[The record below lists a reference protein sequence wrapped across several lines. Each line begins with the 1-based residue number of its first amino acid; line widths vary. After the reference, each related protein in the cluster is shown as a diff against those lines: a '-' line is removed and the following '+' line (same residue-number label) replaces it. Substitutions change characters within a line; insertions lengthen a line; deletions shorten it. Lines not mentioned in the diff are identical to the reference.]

1 MTNTDEKIK
10 INFVPLDYRA
20 CGRYRII
27 YPAQVLYNAAKV
39 TISAPATFYYYGQD
53 WIYTQRVIH
62 KDVFEPLLEMKQKF
76 NVKFII
82 DYDDK
87 VWDELPGYN
96 KCGID
101 VKEARESM
109 KKYLP
114 LLADKVTCTNEIIK
128 KALTEFIPEDR
139 IIVMPNCLDY
149 HRWRF
154 DPYPVPAKDSFIF
167 AGSPTHWAPDD
178 LGDFSKGLVTY
189 LNNKDVNVM
198 GHAPTFLPNAKTVG
212 KWVDIDDYPIYFA
225 KNALPNK
232 FIIAPLADNDF
243 NKCKSDLKY
252 IESCAIGRVCL
263 VSEFPG
269 CSYNDVS
276 HPYQRIPINSTATAI
291 KYIVERA
298 TEHYGDILTHQ
309 YAILSGR
316 WLDWRKYLELFK

>member
-1 MTNTDEKIK
+1 MTNEMK

-39 TISAPATFYYYGQD
+39 TISAPATFSYYGQD
-53 WIYTQRVIH
+53 WVYTQRILY
-62 KDVFEPLLEMKQKF
+62 KEEFEPLIDMKEKF

-82 DYDDK
+82 DYDDDLWNGFPEYNLCK
-87 VWDELPGYN
+87 VD
-96 KCGID
+96 C
-101 VKEARESM
+101 KEVHSNM
-109 KKYLP
+109 TKYLAK
-114 LLADKVTCTNEIIK
+114 LADKVTCTNEYLK
-128 KALTEFIPEDR
+128 KSLSEFIPEDR
-139 IIVMPNCLDY
+139 IIVMPNCLDF

-154 DPYPVPAKDSFIF
+154 DRYPVPVKESFIF

-232 FIIAPLADNDF
+232 FVIAPLADNDF
-243 NKCKSDLKY
+243 NRCKSDLKY
-252 IESCAIGRVCL
+252 IESCAVGRVCL

-269 CSYNDVS
+269 CPYNDVS
-276 HPYQRIPINSTATAI
+276 HSYQRIPINSTATAI

-298 TEHYGDILTHQ
+298 TEHYDEIIAHQ
-309 YAILSGR
+309 YNVLQSR
-316 WLDWRKYLELFK
+316 WIDWSKYLELFK